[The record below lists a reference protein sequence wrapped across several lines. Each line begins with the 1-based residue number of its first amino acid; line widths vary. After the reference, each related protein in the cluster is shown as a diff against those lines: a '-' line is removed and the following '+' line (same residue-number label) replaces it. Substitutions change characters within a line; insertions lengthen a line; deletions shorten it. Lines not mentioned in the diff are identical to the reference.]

1 MSVPWVDPHYTP
13 VPMRDSGARKPH
25 SVQLQTQTTRSRPVS
40 GVQPSTLAADT
51 NIFTAGVTGLKR
63 QQTPS
68 GVVNSQSLE
77 S

>member
-13 VPMRDSGARKPH
+13 VPMRDSSARKPH
-25 SVQLQTQTTRSRPVS
+25 SGQLQTQTTRSRAVS
-40 GVQPSTLAADT
+40 GAQLSTLAADID
-51 NIFTAGVTGLKR
+51 IFAAGVTALKR

-68 GVVNSQSLE
+68 GVNSQSLE